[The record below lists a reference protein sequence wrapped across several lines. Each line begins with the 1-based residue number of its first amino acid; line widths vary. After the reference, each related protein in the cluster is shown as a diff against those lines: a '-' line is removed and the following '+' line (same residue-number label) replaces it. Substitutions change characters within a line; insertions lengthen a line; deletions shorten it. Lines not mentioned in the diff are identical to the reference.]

1 MEYEIN
7 DINELIFYKLINKNT
22 NIINIQYI
30 LNFRLLNK
38 SCNDIFKSYF
48 KQVNIDISPRSTFIN
63 LNECFICYSIKN
75 DLQQL
80 IYNYDSLPHKC
91 INHCDNLYCHISA
104 IKRYLIDIKKNHI
117 YPFCKVT
124 NKFIMENSYIL
135 VNDNNNNTIIDFDI
149 RTLKKYKNEWY
160 VKIEHL
166 MLSKH
171 YNRLNSIQYLID
183 DNLFWWFL
191 NRSNIVCTFTNNVNT
206 IGGIS
211 CTKNNIV

>member
-7 DINELIFYKLINKNT
+7 DINELIFYKLINNNE
-22 NIINIQYI
+22 NIKDI

-124 NKFIMENSYIL
+124 NKFIMKNYNIL
-135 VNDNNNNTIIDFDI
+135 VNDNSNNKTIIDFDI
-149 RTLKKYKNEWY
+149 RTLKKYRNKWY
-160 VKIEHL
+160 LKIEHL
-166 MLSKH
+166 MLFQR

-191 NRSNIVCTFTNNVNT
+191 NRRNITGNVNT
-206 IGGIS
+206 IG
-211 CTKNNIV
+211 TKNNIF

>member
-7 DINELIFYKLINKNT
+7 DTYDMYELIFYKLTNNNRNIKN
-22 NIINIQYI
+22 I

-117 YPFCKVT
+117 YPFCKIT
-124 NKFIMENSYIL
+124 NKFIMENYDIL
-135 VNDNNNNTIIDFDI
+135 VNDNSNNNTIKDFDI
-149 RTLKKYKNEWY
+149 KTLKKYRNKWY
-160 VKIEHL
+160 IKIQHL
-166 MLSKH
+166 MLFQR
-171 YNRLNSIQYLID
+171 YNRLNNIQYLID

-191 NRSNIVCTFTNNVNT
+191 NRNNITGNLCTTGT
-206 IGGIS
+206 TD
-211 CTKNNIV
+211 TKNNIL

>member
-1 MEYEIN
+1 MEYKIN
-7 DINELIFYKLINKNT
+7 DTYDMYELIFYKLINNNS
-22 NIINIQYI
+22 NIKH
-30 LNFRLLNK
+30 LFNFRLLNK

-48 KQVNIDISPRSTFIN
+48 KQVDIDISPRSTFIN

-91 INHCDNLYCHISA
+91 INHCDNINCHISA
-104 IKRYLIDIKKNHI
+104 IKRYLIDIKKNNI

-124 NKFIMENSYIL
+124 NKFIMENYDIL
-135 VNDNNNNTIIDFDI
+135 VNDNSNNNTIIDFDV
-149 RTLKKYKNEWY
+149 RTLKKYRNKWY

-166 MLSKH
+166 MLFQR
-171 YNRLNSIQYLID
+171 YNRLNSVQYLID

-191 NRSNIVCTFTNNVNT
+191 SRRNITGNLGTT
-206 IGGIS
+206 DTTG
-211 CTKNNIV
+211 TKNNIL

>member
-7 DINELIFYKLINKNT
+7 DTYDMYELIFYKLT
-22 NIINIQYI
+22 NNNRNIKDI

-48 KQVNIDISPRSTFIN
+48 KQVDIDISPRSTFIN

-124 NKFIMENSYIL
+124 NKFIMENYDIL
-135 VNDNNNNTIIDFDI
+135 VNDNSNNNTIIDFDI
-149 RTLKKYKNEWY
+149 RTLKKYRSKWY

-166 MLSKH
+166 MLFQR
-171 YNRLNSIQYLID
+171 YNRLNSVQYLID

-191 NRSNIVCTFTNNVNT
+191 NRSNITGNLGTT
-206 IGGIS
+206 G
-211 CTKNNIV
+211 TKNNIL

>member
-7 DINELIFYKLINKNT
+7 DTYDMYELIFYKLT
-22 NIINIQYI
+22 NNNSNIKHI

-48 KQVNIDISPRSTFIN
+48 KQVDIYISPRSTFIN

-124 NKFIMENSYIL
+124 NKFIMENYDIL
-135 VNDNNNNTIIDFDI
+135 VNDDSNNNTIIDFDI
-149 RTLKKYKNEWY
+149 RTLKKYRNKWY
-160 VKIEHL
+160 VKIQHL
-166 MLSKH
+166 MLFQR
-171 YNRLNSIQYLID
+171 YNRLNSVQYVID

-191 NRSNIVCTFTNNVNT
+191 NRRNITGN
-206 IGGIS
+206 IG
-211 CTKNNIV
+211 TT